1 MKLSSLFAA
10 AAVSSLLLAG
20 PVLAQSTAAPA
31 AKTDTAAPAD
41 STTKKASKPRSAA
54 SLQCSKDA
62 DEKGLHGKDRKTFM
76 KQCKQD
82 AKAAAGG
89 ASTAGATK

>member
-10 AAVSSLLLAG
+10 VAVSSLLAG
-20 PVLAQSTAAPA
+20 PVLAQSTTAPAAAPA
-31 AKTDTAAPAD
+31 AAPAD
-41 STTKKASKPRSAA
+41 TTAKKASKPRSAA

-62 DEKGLHGKDRKTFM
+62 DDKGLHGKERKTFM
-76 KQCKQD
+76 KDCKKE

-89 ASTAGATK
+89 AGTAGATK

>member
-20 PVLAQSTAAPA
+20 PVLAQSSTAPA

-41 STTKKASKPRSAA
+41 STAKKGSKPRSAA

-62 DEKGLHGKDRKTFM
+62 DGKGLHGKERKTFM
-76 KQCKQD
+76 QQCKKD
-82 AKAAAGG
+82 AKAADGAG
-89 ASTAGATK
+89 TAGATK

>member
-20 PVLAQSTAAPA
+20 PVLAQSSTAPA

-41 STTKKASKPRSAA
+41 AMTKKASKPRSAA

-62 DEKGLHGKDRKTFM
+62 DGKGLHGKERKTFM
-76 KQCKQD
+76 KQCKKD
-82 AKAAAGG
+82 AKAAGDG
-89 ASTAGATK
+89 AGAAAATK

>member
-10 AAVSSLLLAG
+10 VAVSSLLAG
-20 PVLAQSTAAPA
+20 PVLAQNTTAPAAAPA
-31 AKTDTAAPAD
+31 ATAPAD
-41 STTKKASKPRSAA
+41 STAKKGSKPRSAA

-62 DEKGLHGKDRKTFM
+62 DGKGLHGKDRKAFM
-76 KQCKQD
+76 KQCKMD

-89 ASTAGATK
+89 TSTAGATK

>member
-20 PVLAQSTAAPA
+20 PVLAQSSTAPA

-41 STTKKASKPRSAA
+41 AMTKKASKPRSAA

-62 DEKGLHGKDRKTFM
+62 DGKGLHGKERKKFRSD
-76 KQCKQD
+76 CK
-82 AKAAAGG
+82 KAAMG
-89 ASTAGATK
+89 KKQ

>member
-1 MKLSSLFAA
+1 MKLSSLFA

-20 PVLAQSTAAPA
+20 PVLAQSSTAPA

-41 STTKKASKPRSAA
+41 AMTKKASKPRSAA

-62 DEKGLHGKDRKTFM
+62 DGKGLHGKERKTFM
-76 KQCKQD
+76 KQCKMD
-82 AKAAAGG
+82 AKAAGAG
-89 ASTAGATK
+89 AAGATK

>member
-10 AAVSSLLLAG
+10 VAVSSLLAG
-20 PVLAQSTAAPA
+20 PVLAQNAPAAAPA
-31 AKTDTAAPAD
+31 ATAPAD
-41 STTKKASKPRSAA
+41 STAKKASKPRSAA

-62 DEKGLHGKDRKTFM
+62 DDKGLHGKDRKTFM
-76 KQCKQD
+76 KQCKKD

-89 ASTAGATK
+89 AGTAGATK